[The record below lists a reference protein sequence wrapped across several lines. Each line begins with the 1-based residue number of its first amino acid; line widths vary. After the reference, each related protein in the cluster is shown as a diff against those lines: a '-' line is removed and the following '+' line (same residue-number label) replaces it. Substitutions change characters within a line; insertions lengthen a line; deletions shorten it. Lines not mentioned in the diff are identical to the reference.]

1 MLYLGNFSYTDVN
14 DEDDN
19 YCLMPA
25 VVDAPDTDTALARFE
40 ELLRRLH
47 DTSELLRG
55 AEHIYLDSLVEL
67 SEMPQEA
74 MLVQWQKIVGSE
86 DGLYSVLNALP
97 GDEAIAEAY
106 AWGEEDDFGP
116 GEKDDEDDPDE
127 DEGETLEFEGERDPN
142 EEVSPEDLATV
153 LTEALDLLTQG
164 DLAAIED
171 DGLDAN
177 EEAFISFVD

>member
-1 MLYLGNFSYTDVN
+1 
-14 DEDDN
+14 
-19 YCLMPA
+19 
-25 VVDAPDTDTALARFE
+25 
-40 ELLRRLH
+40 
-47 DTSELLRG
+47 
-55 AEHIYLDSLVEL
+55 
-67 SEMPQEA
+67 MPQEA

-116 GEKDDEDDPDE
+116 GEKDNEDDPDE

-142 EEVSPEDLATV
+142 EEVGSEDLAAV

-171 DGLDAN
+171 DDLDAN